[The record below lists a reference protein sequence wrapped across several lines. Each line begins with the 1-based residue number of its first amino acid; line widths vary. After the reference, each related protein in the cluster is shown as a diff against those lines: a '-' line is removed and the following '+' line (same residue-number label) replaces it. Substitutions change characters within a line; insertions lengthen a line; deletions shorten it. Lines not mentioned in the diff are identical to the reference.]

1 MTMDVGLLIASLKNG
16 IGALSAVQSN
26 EVLRE
31 RIAFIGEQIDVLQKA
46 HAATIEELAEAKAK
60 CVELAKEVAAYRA
73 KDEFVEHMGAAF
85 RKNPAG
91 GYISA
96 VYCPN
101 CLKQVGS
108 GFDDFPYHCG
118 SCSWT
123 SRFEGREID
132 SVMKTLP

>member
-1 MTMDVGLLIASLKNG
+1 MDINLFIASIKNAL
-16 IGALSAVQSN
+16 GALSAVQSN

-31 RIAFIGEQIDVLQKA
+31 RIAFIGEQIDVLEKS
-46 HAATIEELAEAKAK
+46 HATTVKELAEAKAK
-60 CVELAKEVAAYRA
+60 NIELEKEIAAYRA
-73 KDEFVEHMGAAF
+73 KNEFVEQMGAAF
-85 RKNPAG
+85 RKNSSG

-108 GFDDFPYHCG
+108 GFDDFPFHCS
-118 SCSWT
+118 SCGWT

-132 SVMKTLP
+132 RVMSTLPK

>member
-1 MTMDVGLLIASLKNG
+1 MDVGLLIASLKNG

-46 HAATIEELAEAKAK
+46 HAATIAELAEAI
-60 CVELAKEVAAYRA
+60 AAYRA

-118 SCSWT
+118 SCGWT

>member
-1 MTMDVGLLIASLKNG
+1 MDVGLLIASLKNG

-46 HAATIEELAEAKAK
+46 HAATIEELAETKAK
-60 CVELAKEVAAYRA
+60 CVELTKEVEAYRA
-73 KDEFVEHMGAAF
+73 KDEFVFHRTAAF
-85 RKNPAG
+85 RKEPSG
-91 GYISA
+91 GYVRA

-108 GFDDFPYHCG
+108 GFDDFPYHCR
-118 SCSWT
+118 SCGWT
-123 SRFEGREID
+123 SLFEGREID
-132 SVMKTLP
+132 RVMNTLP

>member
-1 MTMDVGLLIASLKNG
+1 MDISLFISSIKSAV
-16 IGALSAVQSN
+16 GALSVVQSN

-31 RIAFIGEQIDVLQKA
+31 RIAFIGEQIDVLEKS
-46 HAATIEELAEAKAK
+46 HAATEKELAEAKAK
-60 CVELAKEVAAYRA
+60 NVELEKEIAAYRA

-118 SCSWT
+118 SCGWT

-132 SVMKTLP
+132 FIMKSLPE

>member
-1 MTMDVGLLIASLKNG
+1 MDVGLFITSIKNAV
-16 IGALSAVQSN
+16 GALSAVQSN

-31 RIAFIGEQIDVLQKA
+31 RIVFIYEQIDVIQKA
-46 HAATIEELAEAKAK
+46 HESTVK
-60 CVELAKEVAAYRA
+60 ELAKTKAKNVELEKEIAAHAA
-73 KDEFVEHMGAAF
+73 KNEFVEHMGATF
-85 RKNPAG
+85 RKNPSG

-118 SCSWT
+118 SCGWT
-123 SRFEGREID
+123 SRFQGQEID
-132 SVMKTLP
+132 HVMKSLP

>member
-1 MTMDVGLLIASLKNG
+1 MDISLF
-16 IGALSAVQSN
+16 ITSIRSAVGALSTVQTN

-31 RIAFIGEQIDVLQKA
+31 RIAFIYEQIEVIQKA
-46 HAATIEELAEAKAK
+46 GESTQKELADLKAK
-60 CVELAKEVAAYRA
+60 NVELEKEIAAYRA

-118 SCSWT
+118 SCGWT

-132 SVMKTLP
+132 NVMKTLP

>member
-1 MTMDVGLLIASLKNG
+1 MDVGLLIASLKNG

-60 CVELAKEVAAYRA
+60 CVELTKEVAAYRA

-85 RKNPAG
+85 RKIPRVG
-91 GYISA
+91 ISA
-96 VYCPN
+96 RFIVPTVLN
-101 CLKQVGS
+101 RSVAGSMTFLTIAAPAAGLHDLK
-108 GFDDFPYHCG
+108 
-118 SCSWT
+118 
-123 SRFEGREID
+123 EGKLI
-132 SVMKTLP
+132 T

>member
-1 MTMDVGLLIASLKNG
+1 MRWQFARQHFARV
-16 IGALSAVQSN
+16 
-26 EVLRE
+26 
-31 RIAFIGEQIDVLQKA
+31 DVLQKT
-46 HAATIEELAEAKAK
+46 HAATIEELAEAKAQ
-60 CVELAKEVAAYRA
+60 CIILAKVVAAYRV
-73 KDEFVEHMGAAF
+73 KDEFVEYMGAAF

-118 SCSWT
+118 SCGWN

-132 SVMKTLP
+132 RIIKALP

>member
-1 MTMDVGLLIASLKNG
+1 MDINLFIASIKNAV
-16 IGALSAVQSN
+16 GALSAVQSN

-31 RIAFIGEQIDVLQKA
+31 RIAFIGEQIDVLEKS
-46 HAATIEELAEAKAK
+46 HAATVKELADAKAK
-60 CVELAKEVAAYRA
+60 NIELEKEIAAYKA
-73 KDEFVEHMGAAF
+73 KIEFVEHMGAAF
-85 RKNPAG
+85 RKNSSG

-108 GFDDFPYHCG
+108 GFDDFPFHCG
-118 SCSWT
+118 SCGWT

-132 SVMKTLP
+132 SVMSTLPK